1 MRFIAVGEGQ
11 PCIKASECVVRQL
24 GGVVAYETMRSKHN
38 QRRTKLASHE
48 RLYVYESELLKKPIG
63 VEEFT
68 GHGPRWLTNTNSTII
83 FGRPVI
89 DPRQGLWASL

>member
-1 MRFIAVGEGQ
+1 MRFVAVGE
-11 PCIKASECVVRQL
+11 PSIKASECVVRQL
-24 GGVVAYETMRSKHN
+24 GGLVTYEAMRSKHN

-68 GHGPRWLTNTNSTII
+68 SHRPDWLTNTNCTII
-83 FGRPVI
+83 FGRPLI